1 MPSMVL
7 DEATRQQL
15 STVNKSTLLY
25 DTAGNVIGMFTP
37 ANTLNAPPYLSDEE
51 IERRANSEKRYT
63 TEEVLKHLKGL
74 K

>member
-15 STVNKSTLLY
+15 CTVSKSTLLY
-25 DTAGNVIGMFTP
+25 DAVGNVVGMFTP
-37 ANTLNAPPYLSDEE
+37 ASTLNAPPYLSDEE
-51 IERRANSEKRYT
+51 IDRRANSDKRYT
-63 TEEVLKHLKGL
+63 TEEVLKHLKSL